1 VRLYS
6 LPLAFVLLFSFAV
19 GAAAQNAAA
28 PKTAQSRTSKHVW
41 TNADLAHLNTGSQKV
56 HVWTNKDMDKL
67 RAKDLLSLVGPQ
79 PETENART
87 NQGAAGALAPVYN
100 SRFEDPHWYEDQAV
114 AIQSQI
120 DTTQAALNEAQ
131 KNLDAALSLRQP
143 FGGFHLEGFNIL
155 TGWPVG
161 TTSFGITPQEGIANL
176 EAQMRELQIKRDQ
189 LAELARKNGIYPG
202 VLRVP

>member
-1 VRLYS
+1 VWLYS
-6 LPLAFVLLFSFAV
+6 LTLAFVLPLSFAV
-19 GAAAQNAAA
+19 GAAAQNAAV

-67 RAKDLLSLVGPQ
+67 RAKDQLSLVGPQ
-79 PETENART
+79 PGTENGRT
-87 NQGAAGALAPVYN
+87 NQGAASTLAPVYN
-100 SRFEDPHWYEDQAV
+100 SRFEDPHWYEDQAI

-120 DTTQAALNEAQ
+120 DATQAALNEAQ
-131 KNLDAALSLRQP
+131 KNLGAALGLRQP
-143 FGGFHLEGFNIL
+143 SGGFHLEGLNIL
-155 TGWPVG
+155 TGWPGG
-161 TTSFGITPQEGIANL
+161 TTSFGIAPQEGIANL
-176 EAQMRELQIKRDQ
+176 EAQMRELQIKKDQ